1 MTNKPKLIAIAAVAI
16 DGTIGIDNEIPW
28 RIPEDFK
35 HFRETTM
42 GGMLIVGAVTYHTLP
57 DKAFEGREYI
67 VLNKGDRF
75 EPKEGRKVYQFSD
88 IDLMMML
95 LNNLH
100 VDKVFVAGGASIYEA
115 LIDYCDEAII
125 TVVNMCP
132 DGNKFFP
139 VEKLADNFEITSKD
153 SSIWLKSKTGIEYK
167 VVHYKRKDDN
177 IIEEVLTGEHF

>member
-1 MTNKPKLIAIAAVAI
+1 MTDKPKLIAIAAVAV

-28 RIPEDFK
+28 RILEDFK

-67 VLNKGDRF
+67 VLNKGERF
-75 EPKEGRKVYQFSD
+75 VPKEGRKVYQFSD
-88 IDLMMML
+88 IDLMLML

-100 VDKVFVAGGASIYEA
+100 IDKVFVAGGASIYEA

-125 TVVNMCP
+125 TVVNLFP

-139 VEKLADNFEITSKD
+139 VGKLMNDFEILSED
-153 SSIWLKSKTGIEYK
+153 SMTWLKSKMGTEYK
-167 VVHYKRKDDN
+167 IVHYKRKQNLYDKQTE
-177 IIEEVLTGEHF
+177 IQ